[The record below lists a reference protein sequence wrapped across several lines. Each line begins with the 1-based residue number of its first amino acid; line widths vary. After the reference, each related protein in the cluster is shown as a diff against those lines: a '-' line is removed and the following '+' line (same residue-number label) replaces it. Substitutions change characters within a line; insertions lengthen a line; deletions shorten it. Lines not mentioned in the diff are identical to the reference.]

1 VLKRWDLVLFSVA
14 AVVGLDSGAQ
24 MASWDL
30 GQGLVWIFVF
40 VILFMLPYGMLTAE
54 LGAAFPAEGGIY
66 SWVRL
71 AYGKLPGELTAIFY
85 WFANTTWIGAT
96 LAGATVLVINTFYLS
111 KPLGPW
117 PSLIIG
123 LAFVWVSVLLSVI
136 SLKYGK
142 WAGNVGAWVKA
153 LAVVMFVV
161 LVCAYL
167 VKYGVVRGAAD
178 AHSYIPSVSGFLAI
192 APAVVFVYVGFELAS
207 GASEEMTN
215 PRRDVPA
222 GILRSGIA
230 SAVLYAAVAAC
241 ILLVLPVSKLQA
253 VSGFDSAFATVNT
266 ELFGGGEAAKVLGY
280 FFGLIV
286 ILALVASASVWT
298 MGTCRV
304 AAVAALDGAAPR
316 FLGRF
321 GTRGTPVV
329 MAIMTGVVASAPVIT
344 LLGIYR
350 GGIDTF
356 FSTMLSLTLAATMF
370 ALLFIIPAVATLRH
384 KYPDLQRP
392 YTIPG
397 GKLGLWVC
405 VVLGEGCV
413 IMTVITML
421 WPGLLNNLFGR
432 SYSMQDDYGVGRGY
446 FEAVTLGYLVV
457 LVLIGVGLW
466 LWGRAETGAAEPP
479 HDALIEGVIEG
490 VWSSS
495 SRLG

>member
-1 VLKRWDLVLFSVA
+1 
-14 AVVGLDSGAQ
+14 
-24 MASWDL
+24 
-30 GQGLVWIFVF
+30 
-40 VILFMLPYGMLTAE
+40 
-54 LGAAFPAEGGIY
+54 
-66 SWVRL
+66 
-71 AYGKLPGELTAIFY
+71 
-85 WFANTTWIGAT
+85 
-96 LAGATVLVINTFYLS
+96 
-111 KPLGPW
+111 
-117 PSLIIG
+117 
-123 LAFVWVSVLLSVI
+123 
-136 SLKYGK
+136 
-142 WAGNVGAWVKA
+142 
-153 LAVVMFVV
+153 
-161 LVCAYL
+161 
-167 VKYGVVRGAAD
+167 
-178 AHSYIPSVSGFLAI
+178 
-192 APAVVFVYVGFELAS
+192 
-207 GASEEMTN
+207 
-215 PRRDVPA
+215 
-222 GILRSGIA
+222 
-230 SAVLYAAVAAC
+230 
-241 ILLVLPVSKLQA
+241 
-253 VSGFDSAFATVNT
+253 
-266 ELFGGGEAAKVLGY
+266 
-280 FFGLIV
+280 
-286 ILALVASASVWT
+286 